1 MTNVTVL
8 FLSMLKFDVEI
19 AIEREDL
26 SSDFLSRISEGF
38 TRSH

>member
-1 MTNVTVL
+1 MINVTML

-19 AIEREDL
+19 SIKRENL
-26 SSDFLSRISEGF
+26 SSDFLSQISEGF